1 MFKHPEKLP
10 ESPESRGTKEE
21 RSLLKR
27 LLNFRKRRH
36 SLEEL
41 SPEAREEF
49 LDVRRKIG
57 KPHVPSPPSKN

>member
-1 MFKHPEKLP
+1 MFKNPEKLIG
-10 ESPESRGTKEE
+10 SPEDAGTPEE
-21 RSLLKR
+21 KSLLRR
-27 LLNFRKRRH
+27 LLNFRKKRH

-57 KPHVPSPPSKN
+57 KPHVPSPPSEN